1 MLKLTEIIFLLFSP
15 QVYVDNED
23 IASSDHSHSK
33 VSANPRQ
40 NYNINISVHDEAH
53 QTGRQSLATVNT
65 VSDLDSG
72 LVGSLFQ
79 TLNLK
84 NKNLFLVDDPSCN
97 NQYNFCSVVIGPVSN
112 QRISSC
118 KSLFTFDHATKY
130 LPTAGA
136 SQKKSFSL
144 QKFRAT
150 ESLSSSSDSISAP
163 LLGIE

>member
-1 MLKLTEIIFLLFSP
+1 MC
-15 QVYVDNED
+15 
-23 IASSDHSHSK
+23 SSDQSR
-33 VSANPRQ
+33 VSASKH
-40 NYNINISVHDEAH
+40 NYNINISVHDEVG
-53 QTGRQSLATVNT
+53 QTGRQSLATVNN

-72 LVGSLFQ
+72 LVSSVFGSL
-79 TLNLK
+79 NS
-84 NKNLFLVDDPSCN
+84 NKILVSVDDPSCN
-97 NQYNFCSVVIGPVSN
+97 SNNPYNFCSVVIGPVSN

-118 KSLFTFDHATKY
+118 KSLSTFDHATKY

>member
-1 MLKLTEIIFLLFSP
+1 
-15 QVYVDNED
+15 
-23 IASSDHSHSK
+23 

-65 VSDLDSG
+65 VSDLES
-72 LVGSLFQ
+72 
-79 TLNLK
+79 
-84 NKNLFLVDDPSCN
+84 VDDPSCN